1 MTNFYCSCIEEEC
14 RRLSCQ
20 LISSWMAGVPR
31 KIPAPLKDNLY
42 DIIYDLAT
50 RPKIIK
56 EVQKPPQ
63 IIEVDLEN
71 EPQILDV

>member
-1 MTNFYCSCIEEEC
+1 
-14 RRLSCQ
+14 
-20 LISSWMAGVPR
+20 MAGVPR
-31 KIPAPLKDNLY
+31 KIPMPLKDNLY
-42 DIIYDLAT
+42 DIIYDLET